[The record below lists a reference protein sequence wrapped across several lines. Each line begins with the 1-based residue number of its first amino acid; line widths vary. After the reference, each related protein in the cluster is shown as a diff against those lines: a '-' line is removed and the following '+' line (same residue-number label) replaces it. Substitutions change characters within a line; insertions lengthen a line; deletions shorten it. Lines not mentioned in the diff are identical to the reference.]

1 MGDLMN
7 KSISLLGSTGSIGTQ
22 TLDVARNLGLR
33 VTALSAHSNVKLLE
47 EQTREF
53 KPSRVS
59 IGKEFYGELKTALAD
74 MEVEILCGDEGVLE
88 IAETDESETIVNAV
102 LGMKGLR
109 PTVAAALK
117 GKKIAFANKETLVAG
132 GKIVTNAVAEGKSV
146 LLPVDS
152 EHSAI
157 FQCIQG
163 GTKIKK
169 ILLTGSGGPFLGQ
182 TKEYIKDV
190 TPEMAIKHPRWSMG
204 KKISV
209 DSASL
214 MNKGLEV
221 IEAVHLFGVSADNI
235 EVLVHRQSILHSAVE
250 LEDGAVIGQLGT
262 PDMRLPIQ
270 YALTYPNRFES
281 PVETLDLAKIGTLSF
296 FEPDTTAFGCLEICK
311 KAIAKG
317 GLVPT
322 AVNAANEIA
331 VSLFLKDKIGFLD
344 IEQIALDAYTNQ
356 KQVEY
361 IKSEL
366 KNMLLCELMELD
378 NLYNIDIKAI
388 AIENVVNNTTTL
400 LYNKNLTRQFLNEKY
415 YQNIENVAEFNEW
428 KKKLRDNFDKIEIIQ
443 GESNL
448 NDITK
453 CIFEISGKDS
463 VHNNRMA
470 LPPCC
475 NA

>member
-132 GKIVTNAVAEGKSV
+132 GEIVTNAVAEGKSV

-182 TKEYIKDV
+182 TKEYIKNV
-190 TPEMAIKHPRWSMG
+190 TPEMAIKHPRWNMG

-214 MNKGLEV
+214 MNKGLEL
-221 IEAVHLFGVSADNI
+221 IEAVHLFDVPPEKV
-235 EVLVHRQSILHSAVE
+235 EVVIHPQSIVHSMVE
-250 LEDGAVIGQLGT
+250 FEDNAVIAQMGT
-262 PDMRLPIQ
+262 PDMRLCIQ
-270 YALTYPNRFES
+270 YAITYPNRMPS
-281 PVETLDLAKIGTLSF
+281 PAAGLDLFGKELNFFKPDEETFPLLTL
-296 FEPDTTAFGCLEICK
+296 AK
-311 KAIAKG
+311 KAISRG
-317 GLVPT
+317 GNIP
-322 AVNAANEIA
+322 AVMNGANEEA
-331 VSLFLKDKIGFLD
+331 VRLFLEHKIGFTQLFDLVINATEVANFIEKPTLED
-344 IEQIALDAYTNQ
+344 IVASDRYAR
-356 KQVEY
+356 EY
-361 IKSEL
+361 
-366 KNMLLCELMELD
+366 
-378 NLYNIDIKAI
+378 
-388 AIENVVNNTTTL
+388 
-400 LYNKNLTRQFLNEKY
+400 
-415 YQNIENVAEFNEW
+415 VASH
-428 KKKLRDNFDKIEIIQ
+428 I
-443 GESNL
+443 
-448 NDITK
+448 
-453 CIFEISGKDS
+453 
-463 VHNNRMA
+463 
-470 LPPCC
+470 
-475 NA
+475 